1 MGPPKGD
8 SVIRPHP
15 PANRSPAQAGGA
27 SAPYGRL
34 TLMPPGA
41 TVQPSA
47 ALRPIYRVFYT
58 SAGHVHCRGGR
69 AMDAKK
75 VGASDT
81 KLAPTW
87 RSRRDSNPRAVLAAT
102 RFPVVLV
109 MTTSILLH
117 ILFQPPPQAA
127 WLKRSCVTAIYII
140 TDILHSSS
148 TFSKFLFIF
157 FDLLSTS
164 GKRFHTGPIV

>member
-1 MGPPKGD
+1 MQHLPILKICSCPCQAGPKRSVRFSGHFKCPSVRYPVKMGPPKGD

-109 MTTSILLH
+109 MTTSILL
-117 ILFQPPPQAA
+117 Q
-127 WLKRSCVTAIYII
+127 II
-140 TDILHSSS
+140 VIW
-148 TFSKFLFIF
+148 FSFNGQQR
-157 FDLLSTS
+157 LL
-164 GKRFHTGPIV
+164 